1 MLKSLNE
8 DEGEKGV
15 NDMTRLKFNYYIVTK
30 FVIERR
36 I

>member
-15 NDMTRLKFNYYIVTK
+15 NDMTRLKFNYLTLYK